1 MTLAQIVWTAAVLL
15 FLVLELLTPSTLIA
29 IWLMAGAIVALLVS
43 IICPV
48 VWVQVL
54 VFLVV
59 SIAALAITRPLIAKR
74 VKPNFVPTNADAVIG
89 MQAKV
94 TAAIRPNEPGRVY
107 VNGLSW
113 AACADEELAEGEWC
127 TVQAI
132 AGSTVTVSKTAEVSP
147 QEPVQV

>member
-29 IWLMAGAIVALLVS
+29 IWFMAGSLAALLVS
-43 IICPV
+43 LICPV

-54 VFLVV
+54 VFLAV
-59 SIAALAITRPLIAKR
+59 SIASLVVTRPLIAKR

-89 MQAKV
+89 AQARV
-94 TAAIRPNEPGRVY
+94 TVPIRPNEPGRVY

-113 AACADEELAEGEWC
+113 AARADEVLEKGEWC
-127 TVQAI
+127 TVEAI
-132 AGSTVTVSKTAEVSP
+132 TGATVTVSKTAQAP
-147 QEPVQV
+147 AREPAQV

>member
-29 IWLMAGAIVALLVS
+29 IWFMAGSLAALLVS

-54 VFLVV
+54 VFLAV
-59 SIAALAITRPLIAKR
+59 SIAALLITRPLIVKK

-89 MQAKV
+89 AQAQV
-94 TAAIRPNEPGRVY
+94 TVPIRPNLPGRVF

-113 AACADEELAEGEWC
+113 AARADEVLEEGEWC
-127 TVQAI
+127 TVKAI
-132 AGSTVTVSKTAEVSP
+132 AGATVTVSKTVKAP
-147 QEPVQV
+147 AREPAQV

>member
-29 IWLMAGAIVALLVS
+29 IWFMAGSLAALLVS

-54 VFLVV
+54 VFLAV
-59 SIAALAITRPLIAKR
+59 SIASLAITRPLIAKR
-74 VKPNFVPTNADAVIG
+74 IKPNFVPTNADAVIG
-89 MQAKV
+89 AQAQV
-94 TAAIRPNEPGRVY
+94 TVPIRPNVPGRVY

-113 AACADEELAEGEWC
+113 AARADEVLEEGEWC
-127 TVQAI
+127 TVQGITGA
-132 AGSTVTVSKTAEVSP
+132 TVTVSKTVQAP
-147 QEPVQV
+147 AREPAQV

>member
-29 IWLMAGAIVALLVS
+29 IWFMAGSLAALLVS

-54 VFLVV
+54 VFLAV
-59 SIAALAITRPLIAKR
+59 SIAALVITRPLIAKR
-74 VKPNFVPTNADAVIG
+74 VKPKFVPTNADAVIG
-89 MQAKV
+89 AQAKV

-113 AACADEELAEGEWC
+113 AARADEVLEEGEWC
-127 TVQAI
+127 TVQGITGA
-132 AGSTVTVSKTAEVSP
+132 TVTVSKTVQTPAR
-147 QEPVQV
+147 EPAQV